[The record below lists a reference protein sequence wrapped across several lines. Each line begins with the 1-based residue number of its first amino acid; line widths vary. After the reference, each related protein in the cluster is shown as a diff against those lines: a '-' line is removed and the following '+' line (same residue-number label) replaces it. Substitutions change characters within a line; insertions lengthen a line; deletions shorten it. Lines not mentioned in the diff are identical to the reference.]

1 MNNLN
6 WIKPKYRKIID
17 QVLIDDE
24 SSGGG
29 CGVYLKRP
37 WIFSASN
44 GSCTFFS
51 FDDYDNDINKTFA
64 ALNNCIAQE
73 ATKID
78 ADIWD
83 KG

>member
-1 MNNLN
+1 MKNLN

-17 QVLIDDE
+17 EVIIENDD
-24 SSGGG
+24 

-37 WIFSASN
+37 WIFYVSN
-44 GSCTFFS
+44 ASCTFFS

-64 ALNNCIAQE
+64 ALNSFIAQE

>member
-17 QVLIDDE
+17 QVIIEDDD
-24 SSGGG
+24 

-37 WIFSASN
+37 WIFSVSN
-44 GSCTFFS
+44 ASCTFFS
-51 FDDYDNDINKTFA
+51 VDDYDNDINKTFV

>member
-17 QVLIDDE
+17 QVLIEEND
-24 SSGGG
+24 

-37 WIFSASN
+37 WILSASN

-51 FDDYDNDINKTFA
+51 FDDYDNNINKTFV